1 MLLQTFR
8 LTTRRIVVPARHFL
22 SQQCTRAAMMAR
34 IVPLGRAQPQ
44 HLRAISTPP
53 LQNNERFGLAR
64 LQNLRHDD
72 NSCR

>member
-8 LTTRRIVVPARHFL
+8 LTTRRIIVPARHFL

-44 HLRAISTPP
+44 HLRAISTP